1 MNSTNM
7 RKKLKATWKW
17 LRQNIF
23 TKKMILP
30 TLIAETIFWSPVI
43 VTTLLALIVNV
54 RWWTAVGAICVFW
67 AGPLTPAIPLQL
79 ALILFVSKLFNHKR
93 KRKDKKQI
101 NEQSINEQGD

>member
-1 MNSTNM
+1 M
-7 RKKLKATWKW
+7 RKKLKETWKW
-17 LRQNIF
+17 LRQNIL

-43 VTTLLALIVNV
+43 VTTLLALIVDV

-79 ALILFVSKLFNHKR
+79 ALILFVSKLFKHNR
-93 KRKDKKQI
+93 KKQTKKETTI
-101 NEQSINEQGD
+101 TQTNEQGD